1 MSISKR
7 THRAMA
13 NQQQRNKEQNDLPK
27 PHVKP
32 CSNLSPPFPDQR
44 SVLTLEKLNTV
55 PLNIECQLV
64 AIYDDNYH
72 I

>member
-1 MSISKR
+1 MRISKR

-13 NQQQRNKEQNDLPK
+13 DQQQQHKEENDLPK

-32 CSNLSPPFPDQR
+32 CSNLSPSFPDQR
-44 SVLTLEKLNTV
+44 SVLILEKLNTV
-55 PLNIECQLV
+55 LLDIECQLV
-64 AIYDDNYH
+64 AIHDANNH

>member
-1 MSISKR
+1 
-7 THRAMA
+7 MA
-13 NQQQRNKEQNDLPK
+13 DQQQRNKEQNDLPK

-32 CSNLSPPFPDQR
+32 CSNLNPSFPDQR

-55 PLNIECQLV
+55 LLNIECQLV
-64 AIYDDNYH
+64 AIHDDNNR